1 MAHAHRWPDLK
12 IGIVSLTT
20 VLVVGL
26 AILVFGNVGA
36 VHGRKFTLYV
46 TTDAARGVIRG
57 TEVWL
62 DGQLVGTV
70 KDVAFC
76 PPTVNPKDR
85 LVLVLSMLE
94 DARPHI
100 RMDTRVQIR
109 AGTTII
115 GDQVVYMS
123 SGTARQ
129 RGIRAGDTIRAG
141 EQPDFESVS
150 SDVALASREF
160 PGIIENVKLLSA
172 QLRSTEGVIGAFG
185 VDMRGP
191 QLQRLR
197 ARSERLMSR
206 ISGGSGT
213 IPMLLG
219 SSDELRGRASRAMA
233 AADSIRTLL
242 SSDRH
247 SFGRFRRD
255 STLGRQIQETRDEL
269 ERVQA
274 LASSPNGTIGR
285 LRADSAITVAI
296 HRDVAS
302 LDSLFADIKTHP
314 LRYIAF

>member
-1 MAHAHRWPDLK
+1 MAHGLRWLDLK
-12 IGIVSLTT
+12 IGLISASII
-20 VLVVGL
+20 LVVGL
-26 AILVFGNVGA
+26 LILVFGNVGA

-46 TTDAARGVIRG
+46 TTDEARGVIRG

-70 KDVAFC
+70 KDVAFR

-85 LVLVLSMLE
+85 LVLMLSMLD

-123 SGTARQ
+123 SGTSRQ
-129 RGIRAGDTIRAG
+129 RGIKDGDTIRAG
-141 EQPDFESVS
+141 EQQDLESVS
-150 SDVALASREF
+150 SDVALATREF

-172 QLRSTEGVIGAFG
+172 QLRSTQSVIGAFG

-197 ARSERLMSR
+197 ARSEHLMTRL
-206 ISGGSGT
+206 SGGSGT
-213 IPMLLG
+213 IPMLFG
-219 SSDELRGRASRAMA
+219 PSDELRGRASRAMA
-233 AADSIRTLL
+233 AADSIRTLV

-247 SFGRFRRD
+247 SLGRFRRD
-255 STLGRQIQETRDEL
+255 STLTQEIQETRDEL

-285 LRADSAITVAI
+285 LRADSAIAVAI

-302 LDSLFADIKTHP
+302 LDSLFADIKKHP